1 MNFSIIDCPSELL
14 EFFQVNQIEHKPN
27 LTKPNFLN
35 FDKQSNFSNDEVWN
49 MLSYLNPD
57 MPYDDWCK
65 VGMALHEG
73 GYNASL
79 WDSWSASG
87 TKYQQGECY
96 RKWNSFNGSGVSFGT
111 LVHMAKQSGW
121 NYPNETLSQ
130 LHNLLIKQ
138 RPKPIKDFEFVAVG
152 EITKNLKPIS
162 WLINDYIESHT
173 LSLLFGDP
181 ASGKS
186 FIAIDMACCIATG
199 HEWHSKPVEQGA
211 VFYIAGEGHNGLGR
225 RFKAWEVHNDIDISN
240 APLYVARRP
249 AQLYDRDSAMKVIE
263 AVQKLAEDNKVTPK
277 LIVVDTLARNFGGAD
292 ENSTKDMNQFV
303 YHVDEL
309 KDTWKATA
317 MIVHHSGHAEKD
329 RARGSIALKGA
340 LDQEFAV
347 KKQSETIVSL
357 VNTKMKDG
365 EKPKDKNFEFITIDL
380 PSEGMMPI
388 TSAALV
394 ETDKVTKTRGGKKL
408 SPQRQ
413 RALEVFRNCIIDF
426 GQKRQVRTDMHPVD
440 CVRIHEFKIALENAN
455 IVDSDE
461 AANVKRVIGRIVRN
475 LNDLKVTASY
485 DDFIWLVD
493 DTDGQVW
500 SPYHEGATKS

>member
-1 MNFSIIDCPSELL
+1 MNFSTIDCPSDLL
-14 EFFQVNQIEHKPN
+14 DFFQVNQAEHKQN

-35 FDKQSNFSNDEVWN
+35 FDKQSSFINQDVQD

-87 TKYQQGECY
+87 TKYLHGECY
-96 RKWNSFNGSGVSFGT
+96 KKWNSFNGSGVSFGT

-121 NYPNETLSQ
+121 HCHYETLNQ
-130 LHNLLIKQ
+130 LYNPLLKQPIK
-138 RPKPIKDFEFVAVG
+138 PLKDFEFVAVG

-162 WLINDYIESHT
+162 WLINDYIEAHT
-173 LSLLFGDP
+173 LSSLFGDP

-186 FIAIDMACCIATG
+186 FIAIDMACCVAMG
-199 HEWHSKPVEQGA
+199 CDWHSKPVEQGA

-380 PSEGMMPI
+380 PNEGIIPI

-394 ETDKVTKTRGGKKL
+394 ETDKTIKNKKGVKL
-408 SPQRQ
+408 TPPET
-413 RALEVFRNCIIDF
+413 RALEILKNCLVDK
-426 GQKRQVRTDMHPVD
+426 GQKRQIRNGMATVMSVAIR
-440 CVRIHEFKIALENAN
+440 EFKDELKMAN
-455 IVDSDE
+455 ISASDKEDSIRKAIERAIDGLT
-461 AANVKRVIGRIVRN
+461 NKGI
-475 LNDLKVTASY
+475 TSSY
-485 DDFIWLVD
+485 EYYIWL
-493 DTDGQVW
+493 TDKQD
-500 SPYHEGATKS
+500 KSDGH